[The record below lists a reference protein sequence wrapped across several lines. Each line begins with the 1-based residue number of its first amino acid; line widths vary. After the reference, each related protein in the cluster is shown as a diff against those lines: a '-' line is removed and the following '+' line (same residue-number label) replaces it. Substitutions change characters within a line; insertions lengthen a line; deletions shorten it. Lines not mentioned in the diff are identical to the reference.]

1 MAATEM
7 TTDTARDALTTLR
20 DAYGP
25 EAAFRDGQEEAIR
38 LLVDGRAR
46 VLLVQRTGWGKSVVY
61 FVASSLLRRRRAG
74 PTLLVSPLLSLMR
87 DQERAAARFGLRV
100 ARLDH
105 TADRH
110 AMRDALQAAAVD
122 VLFTT
127 PEQLAS
133 DRFRD
138 ELLPVLGRPR
148 ARGRRRGALRVRL
161 GPRLP
166 AGVPADRP
174 HPRRARRR
182 RARAGDHRDGQP
194 PRHGRRRG
202 AARRGRARAA
212 AGRWRARA
220 CGCRPCGWSGRPSA
234 SPGSPT
240 PCPGWPGSGIVYTL
254 TIADAERVAG
264 WLRSRGVDA
273 AAYHSRLD
281 DEERTVA
288 RGPAARAT
296 RSRRWSRRSRSAWA
310 STSPTWASSCTTRS
324 RPRSSPT
331 TSRSAAPAARCPR
344 PTRSCSAA
352 TRTRASTSTSSRR
365 RCRRRSRCARCSM
378 PWPRRTSR
386 RRRRGSPGPPT

>member
-110 AMRDALQAAAVD
+110 AMRDALAGGGRRRPLHDAGAAR
-122 VLFTT
+122 
-127 PEQLAS
+127 ERS
-133 DRFRD
+133 
-138 ELLPVLGRPR
+138 LPRRAPAGAGRPR
-148 ARGRRRGALRVRL
+148 TRGRRRGALRVRL

-166 AGVPADRP
+166 ARVPADRP

-182 RARAGDHRDGQP
+182 RARAGDHRHGQP

-202 AARRGRARAA
+202 AARRRRARAPRAAGAREPAAAGRAAGVAGRAPRLARRRRAPAGRARA
-212 AGRWRARA
+212 
-220 CGCRPCGWSGRPSA
+220 SS
-234 SPGSPT
+234 
-240 PCPGWPGSGIVYTL
+240 
-254 TIADAERVAG
+254 
-264 WLRSRGVDA
+264 
-273 AAYHSRLD
+273 
-281 DEERTVA
+281 
-288 RGPAARAT
+288 T
-296 RSRRWSRRSRSAWA
+296 R
-310 STSPTWASSCTTRS
+310 
-324 RPRSSPT
+324 
-331 TSRSAAPAARCPR
+331 
-344 PTRSCSAA
+344 
-352 TRTRASTSTSSRR
+352 
-365 RCRRRSRCARCSM
+365 
-378 PWPRRTSR
+378 
-386 RRRRGSPGPPT
+386 